1 MIFIWGINTTFS
13 SCCWRFTSP
22 SEGNIFT
29 TFMLLN
35 IMDNFSTPIVVL
47 KSYNLYNHSHH
58 TKIKDVSDNITCV
71 RILVKAG
78 WIIFHYAP
86 TPPELSDNKSIN
98 QKRKTSTDLTSR
110 FLFLFLWLFH
120 FCFGFSFS
128 FLLFTLLFLL
138 VFSDQLFTIQI
149 LFWFPCVLWA
159 NSTIEQNIIYDL
171 CVTFCKFSVRF
182 S

>member
-1 MIFIWGINTTFS
+1 
-13 SCCWRFTSP
+13 
-22 SEGNIFT
+22 
-29 TFMLLN
+29 
-35 IMDNFSTPIVVL
+35 MDNSATPIVVL

-58 TKIKDVSDNITCV
+58 TKSKDVSNNITCV
-71 RILVKAG
+71 RILIKERS
-78 WIIFHYAP
+78 IIFHYP
-86 TPPELSDNKSIN
+86 TQSPGSSDDKSIN

-149 LFWFPCVLWA
+149 LFWFPCVL
-159 NSTIEQNIIYDL
+159 
-171 CVTFCKFSVRF
+171 
-182 S
+182 